1 MAMRLDEFTKPD
13 YENMSN
19 EELDMRLHQALN
31 KLEETIDKSNNR
43 IENEL
48 RRKDTGNL
56 QKISII

>member
-1 MAMRLDEFTKPD
+1 MRLDEFTKPD